1 MIHLIEIQNQS
12 REANLAAIRQHPMF
26 SLSSILTASAFLT
39 LALTAHAAVP
49 AIEHSSSGADYS
61 IRWGKD
67 VQISEST
74 FSLKINGEW
83 VYGDAFPKRAW
94 SSENG
99 RQVLRCSGL
108 APVEEFVLTIETA
121 ENRPYAVVSAS
132 LKSSADFKLGGV
144 RLLTKKDDA
153 QNVSVINPSKNWTAF
168 VESLQAPDY
177 GRIYTFAQL
186 SQLKPAK
193 KDDPRDA
200 FWVSTLQNDASNQTL
215 AFAALKGELWPTSF
229 EWRSAAVGA
238 LNLSV
243 RSGSPKGL
251 EEIVVHPSRLVEV
264 DPVMIGYWDD
274 RRPTMALDE
283 VGRIMGESIRQGR
296 PMHRIEP
303 GWSSWHSYSRKITA
317 ENVLSAARFMKEN
330 LYDAGYRY
338 IQLDGGWWT
347 KPGSYVI
354 NDDFPRG
361 MRDVSNQITDM
372 GLKFG
377 LHISPLRVNPSDPY
391 WKDHA
396 NWLLSPFGETPIDP
410 HDDDMMNTVGMVYLD
425 GSNPDVPPY
434 LAGQFKQMVEDYK
447 PTFMK
452 WDHHYGSLEEGPRFD
467 PTMTGLQAHNK
478 AVRMIR
484 GALPQDLV
492 VTRSMGWLFGALECY
507 DAVRMG
513 NDINHPGVKS
523 KKEPYANITYGKTSG
538 TIDNVLEGKDY
549 KGMIRFARQAAQN
562 YYIHNHIA
570 ICDPDAFFA
579 SPQYTLEEARCHIT
593 LQALMGGFLFG
604 GDRLEALPKDRL
616 DLYRHKPVLDVWS
629 HGKHAVPL
637 DLFSG
642 ADIPRI
648 WKLELPD
655 RTVFGLYNWID
666 EAAETTWS
674 LADLEMEV
682 GDYKLM
688 DLWSGASVEMGDTG
702 LSLKMAPHTV
712 RLIEFKSNRA
722 GPSASR

>member
-1 MIHLIEIQNQS
+1 MKSTLSHLLS
-12 REANLAAIRQHPMF
+12 ATAFAA
-26 SLSSILTASAFLT
+26 LT
-39 LALTAHAAVP
+39 LSAQAAAPSVEHDP
-49 AIEHSSSGADYS
+49 AGADYS
-61 IRWGKD
+61 LRWGTAA
-67 VQISEST
+67 QISDVT

-83 VYGDAFPKRAW
+83 IYGDAFPKRVW

-99 RQVLRCSGL
+99 QQVLRCSGL
-108 APVEEFVLTIETA
+108 APVEEFILTIETA
-121 ENRPYAVVSAS
+121 ADRPYAVVKAT
-132 LKSSADFKLGGV
+132 LKASADLKLGGV
-144 RLLTKKDDA
+144 RVLTKKGEGV
-153 QNVSVINPSKNWTAF
+153 NLSVSAPAKGWTVF

-177 GRIYTFAQL
+177 GRIYTLEQL
-186 SQLKPAK
+186 AQLKPAK

-200 FWVSTLQNDASNQTL
+200 FWVSTLQNDAGNQTL
-215 AFAALKGELWPTSF
+215 AFATLKGELWPTSF
-229 EWRSAAVGA
+229 EWRSASEGA

-251 EEIVVHPSRLVEV
+251 EEIVVRPGHSVEV
-264 DPVMIGYWDD
+264 DPVLIGFWDD
-274 RRPTMALDE
+274 RRPTQALDE
-283 VGRIMGESIRQGR
+283 VGRIMGESVRQGK

-303 GWSSWHSYSRKITA
+303 GWSSWHSYSRDITA
-317 ENVLSAARFMKEN
+317 EQVLSAAHFMKDN

-338 IQLDGGWWT
+338 IQIDGGWWT
-347 KPGSYVI
+347 KPGSYEV
-354 NDDFPRG
+354 NSDFPRG

-377 LHISPLRVNPSDPY
+377 LHISPLRVNPTDPY
-391 WKDHA
+391 WKTHA
-396 NWLLSPFGETPIDP
+396 NWLLSPFGQTPIDP
-410 HDDDMMNTVGMVYLD
+410 HDDDMMTTVGMVYLD
-425 GSNPDVPPY
+425 GSHPDVPPY

-484 GALPQDLV
+484 GALPTDLV

-523 KKEPYANITYGKTSG
+523 KKEPHANITYGKTSG
-538 TIDNVLEGKDY
+538 SIDNVLEGKDY

-570 ICDPDAFFA
+570 ICDPDAFLA
-579 SPQYTLEEARCHIT
+579 SPQYTLEEARCHVT

-604 GDRLEALPKDRL
+604 GDRLESLPKDRI
-616 DLYRHKPVLDVWS
+616 DLYRHKPLLDVWQN
-629 HGKHAVPL
+629 GKHAVPL

-648 WKLELPD
+648 WKLELAD
-655 RTVFGLYNWID
+655 RTVFGFFNWID
-666 EAAETTWS
+666 DASETTWS
-674 LADLEMEV
+674 MKDLEMAD
-682 GDYKLM
+682 GDYKLT
-688 DLWSGASVEMGDTG
+688 DIWSGASVPMDAGKVK
-702 LSLKMAPHTV
+702 LAMPPHTV
-712 RLIEFKSNRA
+712 RLIEFRK
-722 GPSASR
+722 